1 MIQILLDKDR
11 QRECEEI
18 FLKILER
25 ILPFYSSEI
34 YGDVVN
40 CKNLVSE
47 EKEDLIKRT
56 RMVLWRDYPL
66 LYKYLYLPQMNSEF
80 PEEQEV
86 ETKGVYQDRLRRL
99 LVGPKEGMVEGKRRE
114 KLREIIS
121 VIGLIEND
129 NFLKETFCYKEF
141 SDSREAKQ
149 ILKILNMEVCPYCNR
164 TFTITVEKDKTNG
177 KGKGIRP
184 EFDHYFPRKYYP
196 YLAINLYNLIPACGI
211 CNKFKSYHDTYKEPI
226 LYPYD
231 EGLGKEYIF
240 TSYPQSGSM
249 LYLKRFMSQE
259 DFRLRIEPNLK
270 QIYKNDILPVK
281 DREKMEE
288 RIAAS
293 IKILHL
299 EEIYLAHIDFAAD
312 ILRNRYIFGEEYI
325 RMLQKRFPD
334 AIFSM
339 QDVKK
344 VLYCCDIQTENWG
357 KHILAKLIH
366 DMDAEIADME
376 DEIFIEHNIEYF

>member
-1 MIQILLDKDR
+1 MIQILLDKDK
-11 QRECEEI
+11 QKECEEI
-18 FLKILER
+18 FLKYMEE

-34 YGDVVN
+34 YGDADN
-40 CKNLVSE
+40 YKNSVSE
-47 EKEDLIKRT
+47 EKEDWIKRT
-56 RMVLWRDYPL
+56 RRELWEKNRI
-66 LYKYLYLPQMNSEF
+66 LYRYLYLPQMDSEY
-80 PEEQEV
+80 PKEQEV
-86 ETKGVYQDRLRRL
+86 ETKGVYRDRLRRL
-99 LVGPKEGMVEGKRRE
+99 LVGSKEGMVVGKRRE
-114 KLREIIS
+114 KLKEIIS
-121 VIGLIEND
+121 EIEVIEND
-129 NFLKETFCYKEF
+129 SILENIFLFKKF
-141 SDSREAKQ
+141 SESQEAKQ
-149 ILKILNMEVCPYCNR
+149 ILKILDMDVCPYCNR
-164 TFTITVEKDKTNG
+164 AFTITVEKGKMNG

-196 YLAINLYNLIPACGI
+196 YLAVNLYNLIPACGI

-270 QIYKNDILPVK
+270 QIYKNDILPL
-281 DREKMEE
+281 REREEMEE

-299 EEIYLAHIDFAAD
+299 EEIYLAHIGFARD
-312 ILRNRYIFGEEYI
+312 ILRNRYIYGEEYI

-344 VLYCCDIQTENWG
+344 VLYCLYIRTENWG
-357 KHILAKLIH
+357 KHILAKLVH
-366 DMDAEIADME
+366 DMDAEITDME
-376 DEIFIEHNIEYF
+376 DEIFIEHSIEHL